1 MMSNMQSI
9 KQLVVNCTGL
19 VENAPHHPHPMGFN
33 AVLFCF

>member
-19 VENAPHHPHPMGFN
+19 VENAPDHPHPMGFN